1 MPAQVEKRIRLAPE
15 RAQYVS
21 HLAQKYQVSEEQ
33 IIDQALDV
41 VFTTA
46 EPLDALIQR
55 VGRVSRSQ
63 TEPQAGQHRIPQ
75 SLDED
80 DFKRY
85 LSEIGLLTPKQPS
98 VPTPSPEDRSP
109 IQIQGK
115 PLSETIIEER
125 R

>member
-1 MPAQVEKRIRLAPE
+1 MPAQIEKRIRLAPE
-15 RAQYVS
+15 RAQYLS
-21 HLAQKYQVSEEQ
+21 HLAQKYQVSEEH

-63 TEPQAGQHRIPQ
+63 TGSQAERPEIAQ
-75 SLDED
+75 SSDED

-85 LSEIGLLTPKQPS
+85 LRQIGILAPKQTP
-98 VPTPSPEDRSP
+98 VPAPSPEDRSP
-109 IQIQGK
+109 IPIQGK